1 MAVLRAEAEPIFCF
15 NAGPTASPTGAWT
28 AMKIDAHQH
37 FWDYTRHAAD
47 FVWMGEAEAP
57 LRRDF
62 GPMDLAPLL
71 AQTGFD
77 GSIAVQAR
85 ALPQET
91 DDLLGLAARHPT
103 ILGVVG
109 WLDLCDPAIEPQIE
123 ASAANPLLKGLR
135 MLIHDQPDIAFADS
149 PAHLRGVALLQRH
162 GLSYD
167 LLLRP
172 QHLGA
177 AIRLVDALP
186 QQAFVVDHLAKPVL
200 DAVPDPLWRQGIRE
214 IARRPNVFC
223 KLSGLPTLAPAG
235 PCTLARCAPCLDAVL
250 DAFGAAR
257 CMVGSDW
264 PVSTLGADYPAAMGL
279 VTQWCQA
286 LSASE
291 QADILGGTCAR
302 FYRVAAR

>member
-1 MAVLRAEAEPIFCF
+1 M
-15 NAGPTASPTGAWT
+15 

-47 FVWMGEAEAP
+47 YVWMGQAEAP

-62 GPMDLAPLL
+62 GPADLAPLL
-71 AQTGFD
+71 DLAGFD

-85 ALPQET
+85 ELPQET
-91 DDLLGLAARHPT
+91 AYLLGLAAQQPR

-109 WLDLCDPAIEPQIE
+109 WLDLCSPAVAPQVE
-123 ASAANPLLKGLR
+123 AAAANPLLKGMR
-135 MLIHDQPDIAFADS
+135 MLIHDQPSIDFADS

-162 GLSYD
+162 GLRYD

-172 QHLGA
+172 QHLLA

-186 QQAFVVDHLAKPVL
+186 DQAFVVDHIAKPAL
-200 DAVPDPLWRQGIRE
+200 DTTPDALWCNGLRE

-235 PCTLARCAPCLDAVL
+235 PYTLDRYAPYLDQAL
-250 DAFGAAR
+250 EAFGAAR

-264 PVSTLGADYPAAMGL
+264 PVSTLGASYPVTLGL
-279 VTQWCQA
+279 VAQWCQA
-286 LSASE
+286 LSAGE
-291 QADILGGTCAR
+291 QADILGATCAR